1 MPGREDPVVDDLA
14 DRALRGDIRRLGEQ
28 LGDTLVRQEGE
39 EFLELVE
46 SVRAAAKR
54 ARTDHDL
61 APLVSLVGP
70 LELPV
75 AIRLVRAFSSFFH
88 LANLAEQVHRVREPA
103 PPSVPGLPFVEA
115 LPHGARPAP
124 HQVRTLVES
133 LDVRPVFTAHPTEA
147 TRRSVAHKRRQITRL
162 LEQRADPRL
171 HAADRARI
179 DEHVSETIDLLWQT
193 DELRLERPSPVDEAK
208 GTIALLTDLRHDVL
222 PRLLEDF
229 VRELP
234 DGVTDRPWSLRPLRF
249 GTWVGGDRDGNPNVT
264 PEVTRSV
271 LALQRAAG
279 IVAVRADVA
288 VLIDELT
295 VSERIAGASDEL
307 VELIERYRSQF
318 PEVHRDTSRQLGEEP
333 YRLALSYVHARLG
346 RTDEWA
352 SDPIGYADAD
362 ELVADLEVLRASL
375 CAHRGQRIA
384 EGPLDRVLRVLVATG
399 FTMATMDVRE
409 DASRLHAA
417 LEALVERIGLPATHF
432 GASRAERVRA
442 LARELSSGRPLS
454 GRGAVHDAAVE
465 SVVGVFDV
473 IAEAVR
479 RDGADGVESYI
490 VSMTEGEDDVLAAV
504 VLAADAGL
512 VDLHEDR
519 AELGFVPLF
528 ETVTS
533 LRRCGPILDRLL
545 SVPDYRRLLRLR
557 GDLQEVML
565 GYSDSNKVGGTT
577 TSRWEIHRA
586 MRSLRDVAARH
597 GVQLRLFH
605 GRGGTAGR
613 GGGPTHDAILAQPY
627 GVLHGAIK
635 ITEQGEVISDK
646 YGSPE
651 LAEQNLRR
659 TIGAVGAA
667 SLFHLESAVDPLT
680 LTRWDSVMDVVSAA
694 ANDAYLELVQHP
706 ALVRYFLTSTP
717 VDELAHLNI
726 GSRPARRGGGDAAGR
741 SLDDLRA
748 IPWVFGWTQS
758 RQNVPG
764 WYGLG
769 AGLAAARQAGHGDEL
784 VAMARGWAF
793 FADLLSNVE
802 MVLFKT
808 DLDIA
813 AQYVERLVDTED
825 RVVFDLV
832 RAEYART
839 RSELLQL
846 VGHDELLED
855 QTVLAR
861 TLRVRDN
868 YLEPLHALQVELL
881 ERHRTQDG
889 ENSSLRRALLL
900 TVNGIAAG
908 LRNTG

>member
-14 DRALRGDIRRLGEQ
+14 DRALRSDIRRLGEQ

-39 EFLELVE
+39 QFLELVE

-61 APLVSLVGP
+61 TPLVSLVGP

-103 PPSVPGLPFVEA
+103 PPCVPGLPFVES

-147 TRRSVAHKRRQITRL
+147 TRRSVAHKRRQISRL
-162 LEQRADPRL
+162 LEQREDPRL
-171 HAADRARI
+171 HEADRARI

-208 GTIALLTDLRHDVL
+208 GTVALLADLRHHVL

-279 IVAVRADVA
+279 IAAVRADVA

-307 VELIERYRSQF
+307 VELNERYRAQF

-346 RTDEWA
+346 RTNEWA
-352 SDPIGYADAD
+352 SDPVGYVDAV

-375 CAHRGQRIA
+375 CAHRGERIA

-409 DASRLHAA
+409 DAGRLHAA

-454 GRGAVHDAAVE
+454 GRGTVHDDAIE

-473 IAEAVR
+473 VAEAVR
-479 RDGADGVESYI
+479 RDGADAVESYI

-577 TSRWEIHRA
+577 TSRWEIQRA

-651 LAEQNLRR
+651 LAGQNLRR

-680 LTRWDSVMDVVSAA
+680 LTRWDSVMDVVSGA
-694 ANDAYLELVQHP
+694 ANDAYLELVRHP

-748 IPWVFGWTQS
+748 IPWVSGWTQS

-769 AGLAAARQAGHGDEL
+769 AGLAAAREAGHGDEL
-784 VAMARGWAF
+784 ATMARGWAF

-813 AQYVERLVDTED
+813 AQYVERLVDPDD

-832 RAEYART
+832 RAEYERT

-846 VGHDELLED
+846 VGHGELLED

-889 ENSSLRRALLL
+889 DNPSLRRALLL

-908 LRNTG
+908 LVNTG